1 MLKRLIKISKQQL
14 LLPFYHL
21 VSDNEPE
28 YVKGLYKS
36 KTIQQFKND
45 LELFLKY
52 YEPITL
58 EDVILFNKGELKLL
72 KPSFHLTFDD
82 GLSNFYHVIAPILS
96 KKNIP
101 ATVFVNTAFVD
112 NKDLFY
118 RYKEVLKDRNSTFN
132 KPDFLKTEKPYLSV
146 TQIKELQ
153 KQGFTFGAHSVN
165 HPKYSTI
172 SLEKQLEQTID
183 SVEWVSK
190 NLQEKHKVF
199 SFPFYDIGVSKDFFK
214 TIKGKINLS
223 FGTSA
228 LNLDEIS
235 FNLQRIDMEK
245 SGKNP
250 LFFLVKKHF
259 VFLIKKAMNKH
270 IIYRK

>member
-118 RYKEVLKDRNSTFN
+118 RYKEVLKDR
-132 KPDFLKTEKPYLSV
+132 
-146 TQIKELQ
+146 
-153 KQGFTFGAHSVN
+153 
-165 HPKYSTI
+165 
-172 SLEKQLEQTID
+172 
-183 SVEWVSK
+183 
-190 NLQEKHKVF
+190 
-199 SFPFYDIGVSKDFFK
+199 
-214 TIKGKINLS
+214 
-223 FGTSA
+223 
-228 LNLDEIS
+228 
-235 FNLQRIDMEK
+235 
-245 SGKNP
+245 
-250 LFFLVKKHF
+250 
-259 VFLIKKAMNKH
+259 
-270 IIYRK
+270 